1 MVAVFPRLFA
11 LLSEF
16 LTFLPSAT
24 PANAA
29 KIILLVGAPPAKS
42 SKKMLLAGG
51 APAKMSKSSD
61 LAGGRAFAVKVAVN
75 LAVKVAANLAVA
87 VAVKSARRQIQ
98 PCGDKLNPVRRQA
111 KLRAAAR
118 LAPAPEKSFG
128 AGAVRWLQRWRPICQ
143 SASSRASMSLRVLK
157 GPTEARTAPRSQVPI
172 ALCAR
177 PAQ

>member
-98 PCGDKLNPVRRQA
+98 PCGDKLNPARRQDC
-111 KLRAAAR
+111 
-118 LAPAPEKSFG
+118 
-128 AGAVRWLQRWRPICQ
+128 AGARKKLQRWRPICQ

>member
-111 KLRAAAR
+111 KPRAAAR
-118 LAPAPEKSFG
+118 LRRRPKKASAPTPRS
-128 AGAVRWLQRWRPICQ
+128 LQRWRPICQ